1 MHWARKKEIYTPK
14 KKNFLVAGAKVV
26 MIQMSNKTK
35 LEFSPIFF
43 LLKKVTICR
52 TFISMQTNERIASRS
67 FGFLS
72 ANGPFGCG

>member
-1 MHWARKKEIYTPK
+1 MSICVALFHAAVNCVLNKHKKKSMNKCIGLERKKFTRQK

-43 LLKKVTICR
+43 LLEE
-52 TFISMQTNERIASRS
+52 SYN
-67 FGFLS
+67 L
-72 ANGPFGCG
+72 

>member
-1 MHWARKKEIYTPK
+1 MNKCIGLERKKFTRQ

-43 LLKKVTICR
+43 LLEE
-52 TFISMQTNERIASRS
+52 SYN
-67 FGFLS
+67 L
-72 ANGPFGCG
+72 

>member
-43 LLKKVTICR
+43 LLEE
-52 TFISMQTNERIASRS
+52 SYN
-67 FGFLS
+67 L
-72 ANGPFGCG
+72 